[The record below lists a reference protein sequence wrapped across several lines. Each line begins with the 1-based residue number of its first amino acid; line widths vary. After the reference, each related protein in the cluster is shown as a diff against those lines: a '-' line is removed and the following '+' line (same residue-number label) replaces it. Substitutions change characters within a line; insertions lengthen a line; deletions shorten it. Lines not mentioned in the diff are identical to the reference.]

1 MFGVAPIQIIN
12 GNPIDRIYWVL
23 ASSGALWPGERERT
37 ESFGWDHHFAE
48 FYSQTTAARYIFN
61 VTDCERRRIGFMAGE
76 KPF

>member
-1 MFGVAPIQIIN
+1 MAIQLIVYI
-12 GNPIDRIYWVL
+12 GCWLP
-23 ASSGALWPGERERT
+23 AALWPGERERT